1 MYRHQHDGAS
11 QTRTGQECGS
21 VEMSTQNVK
30 VHMAVLF
37 VLTSNSS
44 QGCFKQNQK
53 NSTKLEMLC
62 NVCYLYKTFTQS
74 GMLAHAK

>member
-21 VEMSTQNVK
+21 VEMSTQNLK
-30 VHMAVLF
+30 VHTAVLF

-44 QGCFKQNQK
+44 QGCFKQNK
-53 NSTKLEMLC
+53 KKLHKVG
-62 NVCYLYKTFTQS
+62 NVV
-74 GMLAHAK
+74 